1 MKRLKALAALEAI
14 AQAHRLDMFRLLVAA
29 APGGLAAGTMSKRLR
44 LAPNAV
50 TFHLDRL
57 RDAGLIKV
65 RREGRLMIYAAQ
77 YGTMNGLLAY
87 LTENC
92 CQGNTEI
99 CTPVPFCDQGRSNNS
114 CAPTNRCNPNSARRA
129 TKTKRNHLGE
139 GRRLI

>member
-29 APGGLAAGTMSKRLR
+29 APGGLAAGTISKRLR
-44 LAPNAV
+44 LAPNAL

-65 RREGRLMIYAAQ
+65 RREGRSMIYAAQ

-87 LTENC
+87 LTGNC

-99 CTPVPFCDQGRSNNS
+99 CTPVPFCDQRRSNDS
-114 CAPTNRCNPNSARRA
+114 CAPKNQCTPNSARRA